1 MASSQ
6 SATEKYVIEMRRF
19 FHENPELSFQEEQ
32 TLGRIE
38 EELKGMGLRPVSV
51 PAGGLYADI
60 MGSAPGKTVALR
72 ADVDALPIREETE
85 LPFKSRNDGIMHACG
100 HDSHIA
106 MLLGV
111 ARSLSG
117 KRDQFNGK
125 VRLLFQRAEEQFPGG
140 AIAFIKEKVLKDVD
154 FVIGQHVIAQIP
166 SGLVAIFPKECMANA
181 DEFSVRIKSKGGH
194 GANPHEGV
202 DTLMIASLFV
212 VQAQTI
218 VSRLFDPTE
227 PSVITFGTMNSGF
240 RHNVLSPNSVLTG
253 TVRTFTEEGRAKAE
267 ATLKNMLESLCKV
280 YGAEFEFEYMRGYPA
295 LINSEKVSA
304 VLESAA
310 RKVVGEKNILHPKPV
325 MGAEDFAYYTK
336 EVPGAFYFLGVTPK
350 EEMNAGSNH
359 SPQFFIDESA
369 LVKGVEIMEK
379 ATLELLDRKSL

>member
-60 MGSAPGKTVALR
+60 MGSGPGKTVALR

-85 LPFKSRNDGIMHACG
+85 LSFKSRNDGVMHACG

-111 ARSLSG
+111 ARSLSS

-125 VRLLFQRAEEQFPGG
+125 VRLLFQRAEEQPPGG
-140 AIAFIKEKVLKDVD
+140 AIAFIKNKVLKDVD
-154 FVIGQHVIAQIP
+154 FVIGQHVIAKIP
-166 SGLVAIFPKECMANA
+166 SGMVAIFPKECMANA
-181 DEFSVRIKSKGGH
+181 DEFRVRIKSKGGH

-202 DTLMIASLFV
+202 DTLMIASQFV

-218 VSRLFDPTE
+218 VSRLFDPAE

-240 RHNVLSPNSVLTG
+240 RYNVLSPNSLLTG
-253 TVRTFTEEGRAKAE
+253 TVRTFTEEGRTKAE
-267 ATLKNMLESLCKV
+267 TTLKNMIESLCKV
-280 YGAEFEFEYMRGYPA
+280 YGAEFEFEYIRGYPA

-304 VLESAA
+304 VIESAA

-325 MGAEDFAYYTK
+325 MGGEDFADYTK

-350 EEMNAGSNH
+350 EEISAGSNH

-369 LVKGVEIMEK
+369 LIKGEEIMEK
-379 ATLELLDRKSL
+379 ATLELLDRNSL